1 MAALTKE
8 QVYKLALNRMNYTW
22 EPDEAQSANVN
33 AAIEEAE
40 ALLRARAGSPDLDL
54 TGPEYR
60 GLLIECVWYLA
71 NNRRAEFEEDYRAEI
86 VNLRLAEG
94 FGCGKEES
102 TVLILPGRR
111 LQTVA
116 AGRWKTACSAAVR
129 CTLQGAHGR
138 RTPQF

>member
-54 TGPEYR
+54 TGS
-60 GLLIECVWYLA
+60 GIS
-71 NNRRAEFEEDYRAEI
+71 
-86 VNLRLAEG
+86 RLADRMRVVS
-94 FGCGKEES
+94 GKQS
-102 TVLILPGRR
+102 PGG
-111 LQTVA
+111 V
-116 AGRWKTACSAAVR
+116 
-129 CTLQGAHGR
+129 
-138 RTPQF
+138 

>member
-1 MAALTKE
+1 MTKE

-102 TVLILPGRR
+102 TV
-111 LQTVA
+111 
-116 AGRWKTACSAAVR
+116 AGLGTIEIERFPDGEPYSVHFTFTTK
-129 CTLQGAHGR
+129 GA
-138 RTPQF
+138 

>member
-71 NNRRAEFEEDYRAEI
+71 NNRLWQRRKYSLNPSRMAFANCGSWTVENGLFCCCPVYATGSARSANAAILTLSKPDTPFKC
-86 VNLRLAEG
+86 LFG
-94 FGCGKEES
+94 FRK
-102 TVLILPGRR
+102 
-111 LQTVA
+111 
-116 AGRWKTACSAAVR
+116 W
-129 CTLQGAHGR
+129 TL
-138 RTPQF
+138 